1 MLLMCIYIQNI
12 YIYIYIYIYIIF
24 TETTKSENG
33 GWFNTEEH
41 FFITDLKNQ
50 LPSLLNETKF
60 IFLHVIKK
68 KTIQYR
74 KKSSSK
80 INKGISK

>member
-1 MLLMCIYIQNI
+1 MNLFLLLLLRHL
-12 YIYIYIYIYIIF
+12 YIIF

-50 LPSLLNETKF
+50 LPSLVNETKF

-68 KTIQYR
+68 KNNSIQ
-74 KKSSSK
+74 KKK
-80 INKGISK
+80 